1 MDCSRTFLWIFEVKE
16 LQTVAE
22 QVAYLDG
29 MALAIVQMKEATN
42 VVIFRQYLNSIVT
55 TQSFQLE

>member
-29 MALAIVQMKEATN
+29 MALAIVYK
-42 VVIFRQYLNSIVT
+42 
-55 TQSFQLE
+55 